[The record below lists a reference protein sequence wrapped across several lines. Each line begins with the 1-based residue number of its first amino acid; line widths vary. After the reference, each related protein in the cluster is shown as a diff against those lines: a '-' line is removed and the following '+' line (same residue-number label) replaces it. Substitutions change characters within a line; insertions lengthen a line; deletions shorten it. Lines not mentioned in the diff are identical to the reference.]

1 MSKMKKISTGTLSIL
16 LLLSL
21 IVFHL
26 PSTYAFANQKGWE
39 TRPAVPELAKAP
51 EEETSKQVKREKWDV
66 LRFIS
71 QNSKFVSLPKPP
83 IFSTAPIKVSP
94 GDTLWKI
101 GMDNSNTF
109 TFAPLDDV
117 VMGGVSS
124 STFSSATGKWTGIV
138 SESNSGG
145 FIGIRS
151 TPFSNTLDMSECE
164 GIEITFKGSRNQ
176 IFKAVVRDSTDFNGI
191 CWTSTFCGEPSSQGN
206 SDSSLFSKI
215 LGRSNEAMDKIDEPC
230 TIKISF
236 DELIPTIFARTVPN
250 QKLNKATI
258 EGFQLAYSK
267 FLFDGELNPKFS
279 LGDFSLNM
287 LEIRAY

>member
-1 MSKMKKISTGTLSIL
+1 MQKTRTGTISIL
-16 LLLSL
+16 FLLSL
-21 IVFHL
+21 IAFHL
-26 PSTYAFANQKGWE
+26 PSTYAFANQKGWK
-39 TRPAVPELAKAP
+39 TRPVVPELAKAP
-51 EEETSKQVKREKWDV
+51 EEETSQQVKREKWDV

-71 QNSKFVSLPKPP
+71 QSSKFVSLPKPP
-83 IFSTAPIKVSP
+83 IFSKAPIKVSP

-101 GMDNSNTF
+101 GMDDSNTF

-124 STFSSATGKWTGIV
+124 STFSSATGKWTGTV

-151 TPFSNTLDMSECE
+151 TPFSNTLDMSGCE

-215 LGRSNEAMDKIDEPC
+215 LGRNNEAMDKIDEPY

-250 QKLNKATI
+250 QNLNKATI

-287 LEIRAY
+287 LELRAY